1 MNVTKEKRSG
11 IFLSELLCVMA
22 ILAIVMTMLVLLL
35 NETMHTER
43 MQAQNYDRLQYCKA
57 LADQFRADV
66 ARAEE
71 SLDQWNDYLADSTTL
86 ILKMKEGEHVLY
98 FWHDNVLTRLAIKNQ
113 EETERALPV
122 AVETEVAFL
131 RPAVDAKLVRLR
143 LTPVRHGRVID
154 GQAIEFAAALG
165 GDLR

>member
-1 MNVTKEKRSG
+1 MSRKKKKRSG
-11 IFLSELLCVMA
+11 IMLSELLCVIAVLA
-22 ILAIVMTMLVLLL
+22 ILLAMLVLLL

-43 MQAQNYDRLQYCKA
+43 MQAQSYDRLQHCKA

-66 ARAEE
+66 ARAEK
-71 SLDQWNDYLADSTTL
+71 SLDQWNDYLAGDATL
-86 ILKMKEGEHVLY
+86 ILQMKNDEHVLY
-98 FWHDNVLTRLAIKNQ
+98 FWHENVLTRLAIKDQ

-131 RPAVDAKLVRLR
+131 RPAADAKLLRLR
-143 LTPVRHGRVID
+143 LTPMRHGRVIE